1 MQLQR
6 LRSVKPRF
14 NFIFYNF
21 ICHFSKLGPHS
32 QLKFTS
38 WAPPTM
44 LLERNFFGS
53 RALGR
58 QPLIPSIG
66 RLGHFL
72 VFQVGWFI
80 NQVKSQAGSIFKSIG
95 RIGHFL
101 SQYNRQARLFFS
113 QYVDWVSRWAWSF
126 CLTIIVIVTDIIN
139 IIVIVSITKPCIE
152 WL

>member
-1 MQLQR
+1 MEIEKKGPTSISGGLMATITRRKAGENAAAKAEECQAK
-6 LRSVKPRF
+6 VF
-14 NFIFYNF
+14 FIFYNF

-66 RLGHFL
+66 RLGQFL
-72 VFQVGWFI
+72 V
-80 NQVKSQAGSIFKSIG
+80 
-95 RIGHFL
+95 
-101 SQYNRQARLFFS
+101 NR
-113 QYVDWVSRWAWSF
+113 
-126 CLTIIVIVTDIIN
+126 
-139 IIVIVSITKPCIE
+139 
-152 WL
+152 

>member
-1 MQLQR
+1 MPTITRRKAEENAAAKAEECQAK
-6 LRSVKPRF
+6 VF
-14 NFIFYNF
+14 FFIFYNF

-72 VFQVGWFI
+72 VF
-80 NQVKSQAGSIFKSIG
+80 
-95 RIGHFL
+95 
-101 SQYNRQARLFFS
+101 
-113 QYVDWVSRWAWSF
+113 
-126 CLTIIVIVTDIIN
+126 
-139 IIVIVSITKPCIE
+139 
-152 WL
+152 

>member
-1 MQLQR
+1 MEIE
-6 LRSVKPRF
+6 KEGPRIISGAF
-14 NFIFYNF
+14 ITIISINTRRKAGENAAAKAEECQAKVFFIFYNF

-66 RLGHFL
+66 RLGQFL
-72 VFQVGWFI
+72 V
-80 NQVKSQAGSIFKSIG
+80 
-95 RIGHFL
+95 
-101 SQYNRQARLFFS
+101 NR
-113 QYVDWVSRWAWSF
+113 
-126 CLTIIVIVTDIIN
+126 
-139 IIVIVSITKPCIE
+139 
-152 WL
+152 